1 MMRLYALATYMLIS
15 IFTNGIAPKAYAQFN
30 TALTDKSYHEPW
42 ELHHQVFEQLSTS
55 QLRILQESSSA
66 KVGRVLIYLDTDAK
80 YFERQVIEAINHLF
94 GLPNF
99 TEIAGDVSFDWSE
112 TLIRVDSNL
121 KLIYEALGIQGEV
134 NVLEAQRAT
143 QVLIDALAKK
153 RPFERD
159 VLNSLGRGVKTL
171 TVDMAN
177 RWWISSE
184 GLTKLVTKLKE
195 ISPDTLE

>member
-1 MMRLYALATYMLIS
+1 MPLYALATYVLIS
-15 IFTNGIAPKAYAQFN
+15 IFSYGVAPQAHAQFN
-30 TALTDKSYHEPW
+30 TAITDKTYHQPW
-42 ELHHQVFEQLSTS
+42 ELHNKVFTALSAS
-55 QLRILQESSSA
+55 QLNILQEHSNP
-66 KVGRVLIYLDTDAK
+66 KIDRILIYLDTDAK
-80 YFERQVIEAINHLF
+80 YFEKQVIEAINHMF

-99 TEIAGDVSFDWSE
+99 TEIAGDVSFNWSE

-134 NVLEAQRAT
+134 NVLEAHRAT
-143 QVLIDALAKK
+143 QTLIDALAKK

-159 VLNSLGRGVKTL
+159 VLNSLGRGVKNL

-184 GLTKLVTKLKE
+184 GLTTLVAKLKE
-195 ISPDTLE
+195 PSPNTLE

>member
-1 MMRLYALATYMLIS
+1 MPLYALATYVLIS
-15 IFTNGIAPKAYAQFN
+15 IFSNGIAPNAHAQFN
-30 TALTDKSYHEPW
+30 TALTDKTYHEPW
-42 ELHHQVFEQLSTS
+42 ELHNKVFEQLSTS
-55 QLRILQESSSA
+55 QLRILQESSTA
-66 KVGRVLIYLDTDAK
+66 KVDRVLIYLDTDAK
-80 YFERQVIEAINHLF
+80 YFEKQVIEAINHMF

-99 TEIAGDVSFDWSE
+99 TEIAGDVSFNWSE

-121 KLIYEALGIQGEV
+121 KLIYAALGIQGEV
-134 NVLEAQRAT
+134 NVLEAHRAT
-143 QVLIDALAKK
+143 QTLIDALAKK

-184 GLTKLVTKLKE
+184 GLTTLVAKLKE
-195 ISPDTLE
+195 PSPNTLE

>member
-1 MMRLYALATYMLIS
+1 MPLYALATYVLIS
-15 IFTNGIAPKAYAQFN
+15 IFSNGIAPNAHAQFN
-30 TALTDKSYHEPW
+30 TALTDKTYHEPW
-42 ELHHQVFEQLSTS
+42 ELHNKVFEQLSTS
-55 QLRILQESSSA
+55 QLRILQESSTA
-66 KVGRVLIYLDTDAK
+66 KVDRVLIYLDTDAK
-80 YFERQVIEAINHLF
+80 YFEKQVIEAINHMF

-121 KLIYEALGIQGEV
+121 KLIYAALGIQGEV
-134 NVLEAQRAT
+134 NVLEAHRAT
-143 QVLIDALAKK
+143 QTLIDALAKK

-159 VLNSLGRGVKTL
+159 VLNSLGRGVKNL

>member
-1 MMRLYALATYMLIS
+1 MPLYALATYVLIS
-15 IFTNGIAPKAYAQFN
+15 IFSNGIAPNAHAQFN
-30 TALTDKSYHEPW
+30 TALTDKTYHEPW
-42 ELHHQVFEQLSTS
+42 ELHNKVFEQLSTS
-55 QLRILQESSSA
+55 QLRILQESSTA
-66 KVGRVLIYLDTDAK
+66 KVDRVLIYLDTDAK
-80 YFERQVIEAINHLF
+80 YFEKQVIEAINHMF

-99 TEIAGDVSFDWSE
+99 TEIAGDVSFNWSE

-121 KLIYEALGIQGEV
+121 KLIYAALGIQGEV
-134 NVLEAQRAT
+134 NVLEAHRAT

-159 VLNSLGRGVKTL
+159 VLNSSGRGVKTL

>member
-1 MMRLYALATYMLIS
+1 MPLYALATYVLIS
-15 IFTNGIAPKAYAQFN
+15 ISSNGIAPNAHAQFN
-30 TALTDKSYHEPW
+30 TALTDKTYHEPW
-42 ELHHQVFEQLSTS
+42 ELHNKVFEQLSTS
-55 QLRILQESSSA
+55 QLRILQESSTA
-66 KVGRVLIYLDTDAK
+66 KVDRVLIYLDTDAK
-80 YFERQVIEAINHLF
+80 YFEKQVIEAINHMF

-134 NVLEAQRAT
+134 NVLEAHRET

-159 VLNSLGRGVKTL
+159 VLNSLGRGVKNL

-184 GLTKLVTKLKE
+184 GLTTLVATLKE
-195 ISPDTLE
+195 PSPNTLE

>member
-1 MMRLYALATYMLIS
+1 MPLYALATYVLIS
-15 IFTNGIAPKAYAQFN
+15 IFSNGIAPNAHAQFN
-30 TALTDKSYHEPW
+30 TALTDKTYHEPW
-42 ELHHQVFEQLSTS
+42 ELHNKVFEQLSTS
-55 QLRILQESSSA
+55 QLRILQESSTA
-66 KVGRVLIYLDTDAK
+66 KVDRVLIYLDTDAK
-80 YFERQVIEAINHLF
+80 YFEKQVIEAINHMF

-99 TEIAGDVSFDWSE
+99 TEIAGDVSFNWSE

-121 KLIYEALGIQGEV
+121 KLIYAALGIQGEV
-134 NVLEAQRAT
+134 NVLEAHRAT

>member
-1 MMRLYALATYMLIS
+1 MPLYALATYVLIS
-15 IFTNGIAPKAYAQFN
+15 IFSNGIAPNAHAQFN
-30 TALTDKSYHEPW
+30 TALTDKTYHEPW
-42 ELHHQVFEQLSTS
+42 ELHNKVFEQLSTS
-55 QLRILQESSSA
+55 QLRILQESSTA
-66 KVGRVLIYLDTDAK
+66 KVDRVLIYLDTDAK
-80 YFERQVIEAINHLF
+80 YFEKQVIEAINHMF

-99 TEIAGDVSFDWSE
+99 TEIAGDVSFNWSE

-134 NVLEAQRAT
+134 NVLEAHRAT

-184 GLTKLVTKLKE
+184 GLTTLVAKLKE
-195 ISPDTLE
+195 PSPNTLE

>member
-1 MMRLYALATYMLIS
+1 MPLYALATYVLIS
-15 IFTNGIAPKAYAQFN
+15 IFSNGIAPNAHAQFN
-30 TALTDKSYHEPW
+30 TALTDKTYHEPW
-42 ELHHQVFEQLSTS
+42 ELHNKVFEQLSTS
-55 QLRILQESSSA
+55 QLRILQESSTA
-66 KVGRVLIYLDTDAK
+66 KVDRVLIYLDTDAK
-80 YFERQVIEAINHLF
+80 YFEKQVIEAINHLF

-121 KLIYEALGIQGEV
+121 KLIYAALGIQGEV
-134 NVLEAQRAT
+134 NVLEAHRAT

>member
-1 MMRLYALATYMLIS
+1 MPLYALATYVLIS
-15 IFTNGIAPKAYAQFN
+15 IFSNGIAPNAHAQFN
-30 TALTDKSYHEPW
+30 TALTDKTYHEPW
-42 ELHHQVFEQLSTS
+42 ELHNKVLEQLSTS
-55 QLRILQESSSA
+55 QLRILQESSTA
-66 KVGRVLIYLDTDAK
+66 KVDRVLLYLDTDAK
-80 YFERQVIEAINHLF
+80 YFEKQVIEAINHMF

-134 NVLEAQRAT
+134 NVLEAHRAT

-184 GLTKLVTKLKE
+184 GLTKLVAKLKE
-195 ISPDTLE
+195 PSPKTLE

>member
-1 MMRLYALATYMLIS
+1 MPLYALATYVLIS
-15 IFTNGIAPKAYAQFN
+15 IFSNGIAPNAHAQFN
-30 TALTDKSYHEPW
+30 TALTDKTYHEPW
-42 ELHHQVFEQLSTS
+42 ELHNKVFEQLSTS
-55 QLRILQESSSA
+55 QLRILQESSTA
-66 KVGRVLIYLDTDAK
+66 KVDRVLIYLDTDAK
-80 YFERQVIEAINHLF
+80 YFEKQVIEAINHLF

-99 TEIAGDVSFDWSE
+99 TEIAGDVSFNWSE

-121 KLIYEALGIQGEV
+121 KLIYAALGIQGEV
-134 NVLEAQRAT
+134 NVLEAHRAT

>member
-1 MMRLYALATYMLIS
+1 MPLYALATYVLIS
-15 IFTNGIAPKAYAQFN
+15 IFSNGIAPNAHAQFN
-30 TALTDKSYHEPW
+30 TALTDKTYHEPW
-42 ELHHQVFEQLSTS
+42 ELHNKVFEQLSTS
-55 QLRILQESSSA
+55 QLRILQESSTA
-66 KVGRVLIYLDTDAK
+66 KVDRVLIYLDTDAK
-80 YFERQVIEAINHLF
+80 YFEKQVIEAINHMF

-99 TEIAGDVSFDWSE
+99 TEIAGDVSFNWSE

-134 NVLEAQRAT
+134 NVLEAHRAT
-143 QVLIDALAKK
+143 QTLIDALAKK

-159 VLNSLGRGVKTL
+159 VLNSLGRGVKNL

-184 GLTKLVTKLKE
+184 GLTTLVAKLKE
-195 ISPDTLE
+195 PSPNKLE

>member
-1 MMRLYALATYMLIS
+1 MPLYALATYVLIS
-15 IFTNGIAPKAYAQFN
+15 IFSNGIAPNAHAQFN
-30 TALTDKSYHEPW
+30 TALTDKTYHEPW
-42 ELHHQVFEQLSTS
+42 ELHNKVFEQLSTS
-55 QLRILQESSSA
+55 QLRILQESSTA
-66 KVGRVLIYLDTDAK
+66 KVDRVLIYLDTDAK
-80 YFERQVIEAINHLF
+80 YFEKQVIEAINHMF

-121 KLIYEALGIQGEV
+121 KLIYAALGIQGEV
-134 NVLEAQRAT
+134 NVLEAHRAT
-143 QVLIDALAKK
+143 QTLIDALAKK

-159 VLNSLGRGVKTL
+159 VLNSLGRGVKNL

-184 GLTKLVTKLKE
+184 GLTKLVAKLKE
-195 ISPDTLE
+195 PSPKTLE

>member
-1 MMRLYALATYMLIS
+1 MPLYALATYVLIS
-15 IFTNGIAPKAYAQFN
+15 IFSNSIAPNAYAQFN
-30 TALTDKSYHEPW
+30 TALTDKTYHEPW
-42 ELHHQVFEQLSTS
+42 ELHNKVFEQLSTS

-80 YFERQVIEAINHLF
+80 YFEKQVIEAINHMF

-99 TEIAGDVSFDWSE
+99 TEIAGDVSFNWSE

-121 KLIYEALGIQGEV
+121 KLIYAALGIQGEV
-134 NVLEAQRAT
+134 NVLEAHRAT
-143 QVLIDALAKK
+143 QTLIDALAKK

-159 VLNSLGRGVKTL
+159 VLNSLGRGVKNL

-184 GLTKLVTKLKE
+184 GLTKLVGKLKE
-195 ISPDTLE
+195 RSPNTLE

>member
-1 MMRLYALATYMLIS
+1 MPLYALATYVLIS
-15 IFTNGIAPKAYAQFN
+15 IFSNGIAPNAHAQFN
-30 TALTDKSYHEPW
+30 TALTDKTYHEPW
-42 ELHHQVFEQLSTS
+42 ELHNKVFEQLSTS
-55 QLRILQESSSA
+55 QLRILQESSTA
-66 KVGRVLIYLDTDAK
+66 KVDRVLIYLDTDAK
-80 YFERQVIEAINHLF
+80 YFEKQVIEAINHMF

-99 TEIAGDVSFDWSE
+99 TEIAGDVSFNWSE

-134 NVLEAQRAT
+134 NVLEAHRAT
-143 QVLIDALAKK
+143 QTLIDALAKK

-159 VLNSLGRGVKTL
+159 VLNSLGRGVKNL

-184 GLTKLVTKLKE
+184 GLTTLVAKLKE
-195 ISPDTLE
+195 PSPNTLE